1 MCSRCR
7 FGQQRK
13 WYVLH
18 IAITCSLY
26 DGPLR
31 YKIVKTKIT
40 QQPLYCSLFI
50 PLRPFFLFDR
60 VRCAT
65 FSIIAFFNR
74 LALRRQCQV
83 GRQYHFL
90 VGKCPETI
98 FPALSIDCGLY
109 CLKFYVH
116 RMPSALLF
124 GFHRYNIITQMDFH
138 GHFTWHL
145 WRFLDTLIL
154 TLTLTL
160 TLTHNHSDAHIQ
172 NTDYLLA
179 IYRKKIIASEH
190 SYIQI
195 GRYKNLN
202 NCHNDLHWTFRI
214 KNCASFG
221 EIHRMTESSIQATQR
236 LIHGMY
242 LVQLNTTEHTH
253 NIEKMQIL
261 RIFACTFGA
270 KH

>member
-50 PLRPFFLFDR
+50 PLRPFFCLIAYVAPLFPSLHFSTDSHSDDN
-60 VRCAT
+60 VR
-65 FSIIAFFNR
+65 S
-74 LALRRQCQV
+74 V
-83 GRQYHFL
+83 DS
-90 VGKCPETI
+90 TI
-98 FPALSIDCGLY
+98 FWSANAQKLFFQLYPDCGLY

-145 WRFLDTLIL
+145 WRFLDTLIHSHL
-154 TLTLTL
+154 LSHSHITTQ
-160 TLTHNHSDAHIQ
+160 THTYKTPTIFLRS
-172 NTDYLLA
+172 TE
-179 IYRKKIIASEH
+179 KKIIASEH

-214 KNCASFG
+214 KNCASFA
-221 EIHRMTESSIQATQR
+221 EIHRMTESSDSTPHPRNVPSAIKHSR
-236 LIHGMY
+236 
-242 LVQLNTTEHTH
+242 TH
-253 NIEKMQIL
+253 
-261 RIFACTFGA
+261 A
-270 KH
+270 